1 MSKVI
6 LAISRTSLRIFEAR
20 SSFLGEAMMGAFC
33 MPEALAV
40 GKGVFCVP
48 KASEARA
55 AFEAPATTKAL
66 AASEASAAAKAVGVF
81 APLADPRVG
90 RVGQVDRM
98 GRVGCVGRA
107 GKRIRK
113 LSLACVIIGTPGDGE
128 STKPLSHATKTS
140 LDQQLSERRPE
151 FASRVWAHYT
161 SPKFLSSGLFGGFT
175 GSLSGAL
182 DMLAASATA
191 KAVA

>member
-1 MSKVI
+1 MSLFECRCFSVNRVRAFVTGGGMSKVI

-20 SSFLGEAMMGAFC
+20 SSFLGEAMGAFC
-33 MPEALAV
+33 MPEVLAV
-40 GKGVFCVP
+40 G
-48 KASEARA
+48 
-55 AFEAPATTKAL
+55 T
-66 AASEASAAAKAVGVF
+66 ASAA
-81 APLADPRVG
+81 PR
-90 RVGQVDRM
+90 
-98 GRVGCVGRA
+98 VGRA

-161 SPKFLSSGLFGGFT
+161 SPKFLSSGLFGGST
-175 GSLSGAL
+175 GSLFATLS
-182 DMLAASATA
+182 MLAAPATA
-191 KAVA
+191 KAVSA